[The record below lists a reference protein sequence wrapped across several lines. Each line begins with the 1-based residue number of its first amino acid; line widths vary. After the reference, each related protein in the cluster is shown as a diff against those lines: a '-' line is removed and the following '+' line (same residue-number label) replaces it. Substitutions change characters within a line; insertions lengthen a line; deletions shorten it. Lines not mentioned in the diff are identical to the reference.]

1 MFDASN
7 KTTNIRLQN
16 LIISGKQMSNLVNLM
31 KNEQAYINIDTPH
44 NVKFA
49 DRYTSAN
56 DTTNRMTD
64 NKY

>member
-7 KTTNIRLQN
+7 KTTNIQLQN

-31 KNEQAYINIDTPH
+31 KNEQAYINIHTPH

-49 DRYTSAN
+49 DRYTSAS
-56 DTTNRMTD
+56 D
-64 NKY
+64 NNEPDDR